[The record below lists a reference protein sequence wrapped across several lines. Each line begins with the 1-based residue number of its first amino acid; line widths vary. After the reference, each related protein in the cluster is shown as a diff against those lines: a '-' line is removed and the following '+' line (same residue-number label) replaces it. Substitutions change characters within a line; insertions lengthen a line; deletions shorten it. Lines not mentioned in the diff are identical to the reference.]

1 MNPMVNLAADAR
13 SLDALKSQAARDP
26 KQAVRSAAAQFEAL
40 FMRQLLKSMRDAIPK
55 SGMWDS
61 PGQSMYVDMFDQQ
74 MAQSMSGRAGGLAE
88 VIARQLSAHVRGG
101 VSAGDVAPGLGSEKA
116 AAAGAARQPA
126 GATAGLASNAAAA
139 QGATQG
145 TVQGSVATH
154 GATDQVRAA
163 RYAAAMA
170 AARVA
175 ALAGETGVEPST
187 PSSMASFPHAAGAPL
202 RFEAFALGPVA
213 GASAPNLEG
222 MSATQADFVRRM
234 WPQALA
240 AQRVTGVAAEFIVG
254 QAALESG
261 WGRSEIRNAD
271 GSRSHNL
278 FGIKASAGW
287 DGAIAD
293 ATTTEYIGGKAN
305 RQVERFRSY
314 GSYAEAFNDW
324 ATLVANSPR
333 YGNVARTGA
342 SAGQFAHGMQR
353 AGYATDPNYGA
364 KLERV
369 INQTLAIR
377 RLAI

>member
-1 MNPMVNLAADAR
+1 MNPTVNLAADAR

-26 KQAVRSAAAQFEAL
+26 QKAVRAAAAQFEAL
-40 FMRQLLKSMRDAIPK
+40 FMRQLLKSMRDAMPK

-61 PGQSMYVDMFDQQ
+61 PGQAMYVDMFDQQ
-74 MAQSMSGRAGGLAE
+74 MAQSMSGQPGGLAD
-88 VIARQLSAHVRGG
+88 VIARQLTAHVNGG
-101 VSAGDVAPGLGSEKA
+101 LKAADVSPGLKNESADAAGTLRTVSA
-116 AAAGAARQPA
+116 AAATPA
-126 GATAGLASNAAAA
+126 TRP
-139 QGATQG
+139 
-145 TVQGSVATH
+145 VP

-175 ALAGETGVEPST
+175 ALAGETGADTSPA
-187 PSSMASFPHAAGAPL
+187 PGKAQFPFAAGGPL
-202 RFEAFALGPVA
+202 RFEAFDLAPLSP
-213 GASAPNLEG
+213 SAAPSLEG
-222 MSATQADFVRRM
+222 MNANQAGFVRRM
-234 WPQALA
+234 WPQALQ
-240 AQRVTGVAAEFIVG
+240 AQRATGVAAEFIVG

-278 FGIKASAGW
+278 FGIKAGAGW
-287 DGAIAD
+287 TGAVTD
-293 ATTTEYIGGKAN
+293 ASTTEYVDGKAVK
-305 RQVERFRSY
+305 QVERFRSY

-324 ATLVANSPR
+324 ASLMASNPR
-333 YGNVARTGA
+333 YGHVVRAGA

-353 AGYATDPNYGA
+353 AGYATDPNYGT

-377 RLAI
+377 RQVI

>member
-1 MNPMVNLAADAR
+1 MNPMGNLAADAR

-26 KQAVRSAAAQFEAL
+26 QQAVRSAAAQFEAL
-40 FMRQLLKSMRDAIPK
+40 FMRQLLKSMRDAMPK

-74 MAQSMSGRAGGLAE
+74 MAQSMSGRAGGLAD

-101 VSAGDVAPGLGSEKA
+101 VKPGDIAPGLAREA
-116 AAAGAARQPA
+116 QAAAGAATPA
-126 GATAGLASNAAAA
+126 SGATAAAASTVGPSQRA
-139 QGATQG
+139 THGATP
-145 TVQGSVATH
+145 AAMP

-163 RYAAAMA
+163 RYAAALA

-175 ALAGETGVEPST
+175 ALAGETGTETVAPNPMS
-187 PSSMASFPHAAGAPL
+187 SFPHAAGAPL
-202 RFEAFALGPVA
+202 RFESFQLGAVA
-213 GASAPNLEG
+213 GAQAPSLQG

-234 WPQALA
+234 WPQALS
-240 AQRVTGVAAEFIVG
+240 AQRATGVPAEFIVG

-278 FGIKASAGW
+278 FGIKATGGW
-287 DGAIAD
+287 EGAVAD
-293 ATTTEYIGGKAN
+293 ASTTEYVGGRAN

-333 YGNVARTGA
+333 YGQVARTGA
-342 SAGQFAHGMQR
+342 SAGQFAQGMQR
-353 AGYATDPNYGA
+353 AGYATDPNYGE

-377 RLAI
+377 RLVI